1 MSLLSRLS
9 LANRS
14 VVALASI
21 ALILFGLFVIPL
33 LKQEL
38 LPPLTNP
45 AISIL
50 TTYPGATPLQVEQDI
65 TTPLEQAI
73 GGAPNIQETASQS
86 SEGFSLVTVL
96 YNFGIN
102 LDQAQ
107 QQLTAQIQKAQPSLP
122 TNVTPQVQTVNVSD
136 LPIITLAV
144 TSSQAQQDLGVAL
157 KKVVVPALQGINGV
171 SAVTV
176 TGVRQPVVTVALNLK
191 KLQEKGIS
199 VVQVQ
204 NALQANNLT
213 LPAGEVTSN
222 GQTFAIRVGNTL
234 TSLQALRNLVVGVQQ
249 PAPGISNPSPG
260 SAPSSLQQA
269 PTPVRLSDVAT
280 VQEEL
285 APSSTL
291 TRMNGK
297 PSLGIDITKAADGN
311 TVAISQSLRAQLPD
325 LEKKLGDHTQ
335 ITVVD
340 DQAPAIQTAIADLA
354 REGVL
359 GAGFAIL
366 VILVFLL
373 SLRSTLVTAISIPLS
388 VIIALIALWT
398 QQYSL
403 NIMTLSGLTIAIG
416 RVVDDSIVVLE
427 NIYRHLRLG
436 ETKRTAVLT
445 GVHEVAKAVTASTL
459 TTVAVFLPLA
469 FLGGIVG
476 EYTHPLAFTVTCALL
491 ASLFVAL
498 TVIPVFAYWLLKAP
512 GRVDVQQPPSEKPNV
527 LERVYT
533 PLIRWVTGHRIITVL
548 LALLLLI
555 GAFALFP
562 LLPSNAF
569 GSQGG
574 KSFSFTQQLP
584 PTTSL
589 ARTDQAAR
597 QVEAVL
603 MGTPGIQTYEV
614 IIGTNNASFSS
625 AGGANVA
632 SFIVTVKP
640 GSDTATVQ
648 QTVRDHLK
656 HLATIGTVTFQD
668 QLNTTVDVTVQA
680 PDDQTL
686 RQAAELAFAVVKQT
700 PDTTNATSDLANAV
714 PFIDVQVDP
723 GNASLHGLTSL
734 QVGQVLQ
741 AVYTGSRATQVV
753 LNGVQQDVDLKLD
766 AEAVTVQQMQNLL
779 IPGPLGTVR
788 LGEVATITLV
798 SGPVQI
804 AHINGIRSATI
815 TLTVTSQNVG
825 GVTQAI
831 QNRLARLPLPH
842 GARATLGG
850 NATGAQDAL
859 TQLYLALLFAI
870 PVVFMV
876 MVVTFRSLIQPLIL
890 LVSIPFAAVGSIV
903 LAVLTQT
910 AISVS
915 SLFGFLMLIGIVV
928 TNAIVLIDRV
938 NHFRAEGMDARAAV
952 IAGGRQRV
960 RPILMTAAATMMA
973 LLPMAVSGSGNAII
987 ASSLAIVVIGGLA
1000 SSTLL
1005 TLLLVPTLYLMVEQT
1020 RDRFRKKQDVSSMQ
1034 TGEHVVL

>member
-50 TTYPGATPLQVEQDI
+50 TTYPGATPLHVEQDI

-107 QQLTAQIQKAQPSLP
+107 QQLTAQ
-122 TNVTPQVQTVNVSD
+122 
-136 LPIITLAV
+136 
-144 TSSQAQQDLGVAL
+144 
-157 KKVVVPALQGINGV
+157 
-171 SAVTV
+171 
-176 TGVRQPVVTVALNLK
+176 
-191 KLQEKGIS
+191 
-199 VVQVQ
+199 VQ
-204 NALQANNLT
+204 NALQVNNLT

-436 ETKRTAVLT
+436 ETKRTAFLT
-445 GVHEVAKAVTASTL
+445 ESHELPTPLTASPPTP
-459 TTVAVFLPLA
+459 VALFLPL
-469 FLGGIVG
+469 
-476 EYTHPLAFTVTCALL
+476 P
-491 ASLFVAL
+491 
-498 TVIPVFAYWLLKAP
+498 
-512 GRVDVQQPPSEKPNV
+512 
-527 LERVYT
+527 
-533 PLIRWVTGHRIITVL
+533 
-548 LALLLLI
+548 
-555 GAFALFP
+555 
-562 LLPSNAF
+562 
-569 GSQGG
+569 
-574 KSFSFTQQLP
+574 
-584 PTTSL
+584 
-589 ARTDQAAR
+589 
-597 QVEAVL
+597 
-603 MGTPGIQTYEV
+603 
-614 IIGTNNASFSS
+614 
-625 AGGANVA
+625 
-632 SFIVTVKP
+632 
-640 GSDTATVQ
+640 
-648 QTVRDHLK
+648 
-656 HLATIGTVTFQD
+656 
-668 QLNTTVDVTVQA
+668 
-680 PDDQTL
+680 
-686 RQAAELAFAVVKQT
+686 
-700 PDTTNATSDLANAV
+700 
-714 PFIDVQVDP
+714 
-723 GNASLHGLTSL
+723 
-734 QVGQVLQ
+734 
-741 AVYTGSRATQVV
+741 
-753 LNGVQQDVDLKLD
+753 
-766 AEAVTVQQMQNLL
+766 
-779 IPGPLGTVR
+779 
-788 LGEVATITLV
+788 
-798 SGPVQI
+798 
-804 AHINGIRSATI
+804 
-815 TLTVTSQNVG
+815 
-825 GVTQAI
+825 
-831 QNRLARLPLPH
+831 
-842 GARATLGG
+842 
-850 NATGAQDAL
+850 
-859 TQLYLALLFAI
+859 
-870 PVVFMV
+870 
-876 MVVTFRSLIQPLIL
+876 
-890 LVSIPFAAVGSIV
+890 
-903 LAVLTQT
+903 
-910 AISVS
+910 
-915 SLFGFLMLIGIVV
+915 
-928 TNAIVLIDRV
+928 
-938 NHFRAEGMDARAAV
+938 
-952 IAGGRQRV
+952 
-960 RPILMTAAATMMA
+960 
-973 LLPMAVSGSGNAII
+973 
-987 ASSLAIVVIGGLA
+987 
-1000 SSTLL
+1000 
-1005 TLLLVPTLYLMVEQT
+1005 
-1020 RDRFRKKQDVSSMQ
+1020 
-1034 TGEHVVL
+1034 

>member
-14 VVALASI
+14 VGALASI

-65 TTPLEQAI
+65 TTPLEQEI

-144 TSSQAQQDLGVAL
+144 TSSQAQQDLCVAL

-176 TGVRQPVVTVALNLK
+176 TGVRQPVVSVALNLK

-297 PSLGIDITKAADGN
+297 PSLGIDITKAPDRN
-311 TVAISQSLRAQLPD
+311 TVPISHSLRAQLPD

-403 NIMTLSGLTIAIG
+403 TIMTLSGLTIAIG

-589 ARTDQAAR
+589 ARTD
-597 QVEAVL
+597 
-603 MGTPGIQTYEV
+603 
-614 IIGTNNASFSS
+614 
-625 AGGANVA
+625 
-632 SFIVTVKP
+632 
-640 GSDTATVQ
+640 
-648 QTVRDHLK
+648 
-656 HLATIGTVTFQD
+656 
-668 QLNTTVDVTVQA
+668 
-680 PDDQTL
+680 
-686 RQAAELAFAVVKQT
+686 
-700 PDTTNATSDLANAV
+700 
-714 PFIDVQVDP
+714 
-723 GNASLHGLTSL
+723 
-734 QVGQVLQ
+734 
-741 AVYTGSRATQVV
+741 
-753 LNGVQQDVDLKLD
+753 
-766 AEAVTVQQMQNLL
+766 
-779 IPGPLGTVR
+779 
-788 LGEVATITLV
+788 
-798 SGPVQI
+798 
-804 AHINGIRSATI
+804 
-815 TLTVTSQNVG
+815 
-825 GVTQAI
+825 
-831 QNRLARLPLPH
+831 
-842 GARATLGG
+842 
-850 NATGAQDAL
+850 
-859 TQLYLALLFAI
+859 
-870 PVVFMV
+870 
-876 MVVTFRSLIQPLIL
+876 
-890 LVSIPFAAVGSIV
+890 
-903 LAVLTQT
+903 
-910 AISVS
+910 
-915 SLFGFLMLIGIVV
+915 
-928 TNAIVLIDRV
+928 
-938 NHFRAEGMDARAAV
+938 
-952 IAGGRQRV
+952 
-960 RPILMTAAATMMA
+960 
-973 LLPMAVSGSGNAII
+973 
-987 ASSLAIVVIGGLA
+987 
-1000 SSTLL
+1000 
-1005 TLLLVPTLYLMVEQT
+1005 
-1020 RDRFRKKQDVSSMQ
+1020 
-1034 TGEHVVL
+1034 